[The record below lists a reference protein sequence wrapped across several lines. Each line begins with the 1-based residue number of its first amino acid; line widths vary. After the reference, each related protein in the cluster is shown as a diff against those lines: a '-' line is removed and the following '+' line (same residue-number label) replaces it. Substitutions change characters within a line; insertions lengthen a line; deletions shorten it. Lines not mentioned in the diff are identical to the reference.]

1 VPSGVV
7 QSTAPSGP
15 APPATPRERQAG
27 GGGSRSRG
35 VLLIRVVP
43 YDPDWPLRFE
53 AERAQLERVLGPWL
67 EGGIHHVG
75 STAIPGIAAKPVL
88 DMIAGVHDFERAR
101 AAYAPLADAGWEH
114 TPHRPG
120 IAHHF
125 SKRETH
131 NLHLTEP
138 GSDLWVERL
147 AFRDRLRADA
157 ALAREYEELK
167 LRLAGEV
174 DDLGEYTLGKR
185 EFVARVLALDGLRP
199 GRR

>member
-1 VPSGVV
+1 MIS
-7 QSTAPSGP
+7 
-15 APPATPRERQAG
+15 
-27 GGGSRSRG
+27 
-35 VLLIRVVP
+35 VVP
-43 YDPDWPLRFE
+43 YDPEWVRRFDE
-53 AERAQLERVLGPWL
+53 ERALLEDVLAPWL

-75 STAIPGIAAKPVL
+75 STAVPGLAAKPYV
-88 DMIAGVHDFERAR
+88 DMIAGVGDFEEAR
-101 AAYAPLADAGWEH
+101 TAYGPLEAHGYVH